1 MEVIEECDSSENEE
15 KLRTFFETDK
25 PNGEVIIKF

>member
-15 KLRTFFETDK
+15 KLRTVSHKSKYRDEPK
-25 PNGEVIIKF
+25 G

>member
-15 KLRTFFETDK
+15 KLRTVSQKSNRDEPK
-25 PNGEVIIKF
+25 GQNP